1 METTLLWRV
10 DDLGE
15 GLRSDQA
22 AERAREKVGEA
33 HEGLVNNT
41 HINQEPCS
49 LPHLCALKVKV
60 KLLCHVGLFATPRT
74 VAYQAPPSM
83 GFSRQESWNG
93 LLFPSPGD
101 LPYPGIKPGPPAL

>member
-22 AERAREKVGEA
+22 AEGAREEVGEA
-33 HEGLVNNT
+33 QEGLVNNA

-49 LPHLCALKVKV
+49 LRHLCALKVKV
-60 KLLCHVGLFATPRT
+60 KSLCSVGLFVTPRI
-74 VAYQAPPSM
+74 VAYQAPLSV
-83 GFSRQESWNG
+83 GFSR
-93 LLFPSPGD
+93 
-101 LPYPGIKPGPPAL
+101 